1 MAEKSQEQI
10 KDELRQ
16 FEHSINEID
25 SKFVILNNNLI
36 KYQELTDH
44 ARNALLSRDATGSKQ
59 GNATS
64 RARMRCDFSSGL
76 PTDRIIDDSSS
87 MLNVEDVSQNA
98 DSNMHLTK
106 VMTYRGQSNT
116 NDDSNDGEYDDD
128 FEDEPVGLAGSQ
140 RVSPHGH

>member
-1 MAEKSQEQI
+1 MCHSFFIPPCSSSLDLRPPGKTKISKIINKLQILSPISDKSQEQI

-36 KYQELTDH
+36 KYQELTNH

-76 PTDRIIDDSSS
+76 PTDRNIDDSSS
-87 MLNVEDVSQNA
+87 MLNVEDVS
-98 DSNMHLTK
+98 
-106 VMTYRGQSNT
+106 
-116 NDDSNDGEYDDD
+116 
-128 FEDEPVGLAGSQ
+128 
-140 RVSPHGH
+140 

>member
-1 MAEKSQEQI
+1 
-10 KDELRQ
+10 
-16 FEHSINEID
+16 
-25 SKFVILNNNLI
+25 
-36 KYQELTDH
+36 
-44 ARNALLSRDATGSKQ
+44 
-59 GNATS
+59 
-64 RARMRCDFSSGL
+64 MRCDFSSGL

-106 VMTYRGQSNT
+106 VMTNRGQSNT